1 MLIVFETEAH
11 QKKAQEEG
19 LNLSGLTPPTTNIV
33 KRKFEKTKKRAAFP
47 KEEVARVE
55 EDLVKLMQG
64 GVVEDIRT
72 SIVES
77 ESALSQMTTLDF
89 KMNLLA
95 GSVPRFYA
103 DLTNL
108 QDLQLQGNSITGEIT
123 TYMCAGWNH
132 KKVVADCDDLVR
144 CYCCSKCCVDGE
156 ECVDVEGYVPS
167 DGVDNG
173 FFGPP

>member
-77 ESALSQMTTLDF
+77 ESALSQMTIEEELVEFQDWMVDATHPNGIVILDEMDYI
-89 KMNLLA
+89 KKHPEYLD
-95 GSVPRFYA
+95 VK
-103 DLTNL
+103 
-108 QDLQLQGNSITGEIT
+108 ITSAPIKVDPPGASSSNAT
-123 TYMCAGWNH
+123 
-132 KKVVADCDDLVR
+132 KK
-144 CYCCSKCCVDGE
+144 S
-156 ECVDVEGYVPS
+156 
-167 DGVDNG
+167 
-173 FFGPP
+173 